1 MTLANFISRLAGLL
15 GVLIAIC
22 TSRADEP
29 DVGNAW
35 EDPRNPIRTLF
46 RGERLDLWS
55 LQPIR
60 RPALPSDPEGSH
72 SPIDA
77 MLEAGWRNQG
87 FEGAPV
93 MDRAEW
99 LQRATL
105 DLTGLRATCD
115 EVQAFVTDESQ
126 DAYERV
132 IDRLLASPGY
142 GEHSA
147 RLWLDV
153 VRYSDSNGFDW
164 DEFRKTAWRY
174 RDWVVRATNSDLPFD
189 RFITMQVAGDEL
201 LDGPPK
207 DREEQDCL
215 IATGYLRLGP
225 FDNAAKLFNEQD
237 RARVEV
243 LTDLTETTAS
253 AMLGLTMSCC
263 RCHDHKT
270 DPLSQAD
277 HYRLR
282 AFFAAT
288 RFADDQSI
296 DTLDVQQALESHNQH
311 IQAQIDTL
319 QSKIDTLRERA
330 KNIKQVAAPKLEENS
345 EDSQS
350 QKTEA
355 SQPEK
360 PTDAQL
366 KESLSGDERENWE
379 RWDQEIVA
387 FKEQLRQ
394 PETGLIMTDD
404 PAAIDPI
411 HVLYQGDHRAKR
423 EAVEPGFP
431 SVLFPNLPRIDS
443 VAGGKSTG
451 RRLTLARW
459 ICSSENPWTSR
470 VAVNR
475 IWQQLFGQGLVA
487 TSNDFGITGAAP
499 THPELLD
506 YLATE
511 LIESGWSIKTMHRQ
525 IALSQAFRR
534 RAIPR
539 GQLVDGDG
547 SRRWASMHTN
557 LRRLSADQLRDSIL
571 QVTGLLQHRAGGPPV
586 WPKLSDE
593 ILQANPAVLD
603 DNETRTKGW
612 YPSEDSEQSV
622 RSIYL
627 VQKRGMKLPWM
638 ETFDQPEN
646 TVSCPKR
653 ETSIVA
659 SQALSLMNGDL
670 AWQGAMAL
678 SRSLSVEIVE
688 TDSAGNDRFI
698 IALLKKVLSREPNA
712 EEREQCGQFLEHRSR
727 AALALVLLNSNE
739 FAFIP

>member
-1 MTLANFISRLAGLL
+1 MKCESIGQRLAGILSALL
-15 GVLIAIC
+15 LISNAI
-22 TSRADEP
+22 ADET
-29 DVGNAW
+29 DLGNAW
-35 EDPRNPIRTLF
+35 QDPRNPIRILY

-60 RPALPSDPEGSH
+60 RHSLPSDNDGH
-72 SPIDA
+72 HHPIDA
-77 MLEAGWRNQG
+77 MLEAAWRDQG

-93 MDRAEW
+93 MDRAAW

-105 DLTGLRATCD
+105 DLTGLRATHD
-115 EVQAFVTDESQ
+115 EVEAFATDVSP

-147 RLWLDV
+147 RQWLDV

-174 RDWVVRATNSDLPFD
+174 RDWVVRALNHDLPFD
-189 RFITMQVAGDEL
+189 RFITMQLAGDEL
-201 LDGPPK
+201 LDGPP
-207 DREEQDCL
+207 RTWEEQDCL

-253 AMLGLTMSCC
+253 GMLGLTMSCC

-288 RFADDQSI
+288 RFADELPI
-296 DTLDVQQALESHNQH
+296 DLHETQQQIESHNRD
-311 IQAQIDTL
+311 IQARIDDCKM
-319 QSKIDTLRERA
+319 KIDSLRSRGRDL
-330 KNIKQVAAPKLEENS
+330 KQHAAPKPNEEWKD
-345 EDSQS
+345 EELRQ
-350 QKTEA
+350 A
-355 SQPEK
+355 
-360 PTDAQL
+360 
-366 KESLSGDERENWE
+366 LSDEERLTWE
-379 RWDQEIVA
+379 RWSGEIESLG
-387 FKEQLRQ
+387 KELRHS
-394 PETGLIMTDD
+394 ETGLVMVDD
-404 PAAIDPI
+404 PSAVDPV
-411 HVLYQGDHRAKR
+411 HVLHQGDHRSTR

-431 SVLFPNLPRIDS
+431 SVLFPNPPRIES
-443 VAGGKSTG
+443 VQGGKSTG
-451 RRLTLARW
+451 RRLALARW
-459 ICSSENPWTSR
+459 ICSPENPWTAR
-470 VAVNR
+470 VTVNR
-475 IWQQLFGQGLVA
+475 LWQQFFGQGLVA
-487 TSNDFGITGAAP
+487 TPNDFGMTGATP

-511 LIESGWSIKTMHRQ
+511 LIASGWSTKRMTRQ
-525 IALSQAFRR
+525 IAISEVYHRA
-534 RAIPR
+534 AIPG
-539 GQLVDGDG
+539 GQLVDGVG
-547 SRRWASMHTN
+547 SRRWVSMRTN
-557 LRRLSADQLRDSIL
+557 LRRLSADQFRDSIL
-571 QVTGLLQHRAGGPPV
+571 QVAGLLQHRAGGPPI
-586 WPKLSDE
+586 WPKLSDD

-603 DNETRTKGW
+603 DNETKTKGW
-612 YPSEDSEQSV
+612 YPSADSDQSV
-622 RSIYL
+622 RSLYL
-627 VQKRGMKLPWM
+627 VQKRGLKLPWM

-659 SQALSLMNGDL
+659 SQALALMNGEL
-670 AWQGAMAL
+670 ASQGAMAL
-678 SRSLSVEIVE
+678 SGSLSEEIRDV
-688 TDSAGNDRFI
+688 DASGNERFI
-698 IALLKKVLSREPNA
+698 VALFQRVLSRDPT
-712 EEREQCGQFLEHRSR
+712 EEEQEQCGQFLEHRSR